1 MKVSNLRKITDPTT
15 FEPSVVVDVEIPR
28 MTLYELTLMK
38 EDIRKDIIYT
48 IGAELLE
55 QIVVQMG
62 MTDEQK
68 KELCIRNSTNLFYT
82 RLQCQVH
89 TEEDIKFSFY
99 SFRN

>member
-48 IGAELLE
+48 LGAELLG

-68 KELCIRNSTNLFYT
+68 KEL
-82 RLQCQVH
+82 
-89 TEEDIKFSFY
+89 IKDLLGV
-99 SFRN
+99 NK

>member
-1 MKVSNLRKITDPTT
+1 MKVSNLRNITDPTT

-68 KELCIRNSTNLFYT
+68 KDLIKDLLGVNND
-82 RLQCQVH
+82 
-89 TEEDIKFSFY
+89 TES
-99 SFRN
+99 

>member
-1 MKVSNLRKITDPTT
+1 
-15 FEPSVVVDVEIPR
+15 

-48 IGAELLE
+48 LGVELLE

-68 KELCIRNSTNLFYT
+68 KEL
-82 RLQCQVH
+82 
-89 TEEDIKFSFY
+89 IKDLLGV
-99 SFRN
+99 NK

>member
-1 MKVSNLRKITDPTT
+1 MKVSNLRNVVDPTT
-15 FEPSVVVDVEIPR
+15 FEPSVVVDVEVPR

-48 IGAELLE
+48 LGVELLE

-68 KELCIRNSTNLFYT
+68 KQLIKDLLGVNNEHTRNL
-82 RLQCQVH
+82 
-89 TEEDIKFSFY
+89 
-99 SFRN
+99 

>member
-1 MKVSNLRKITDPTT
+1 MKVSNLRNITDPTT

-68 KELCIRNSTNLFYT
+68 KEL
-82 RLQCQVH
+82 
-89 TEEDIKFSFY
+89 IKDLLGV
-99 SFRN
+99 NK

>member
-1 MKVSNLRKITDPTT
+1 MKVSNLRKISDPTT

-68 KELCIRNSTNLFYT
+68 KDL
-82 RLQCQVH
+82 
-89 TEEDIKFSFY
+89 IKDLLGVQK
-99 SFRN
+99 

>member
-68 KELCIRNSTNLFYT
+68 KDL
-82 RLQCQVH
+82 
-89 TEEDIKFSFY
+89 IKDLLGVQ
-99 SFRN
+99 

>member
-48 IGAELLE
+48 LGAELLE

-68 KELCIRNSTNLFYT
+68 KDL
-82 RLQCQVH
+82 
-89 TEEDIKFSFY
+89 IKDLLGVQK
-99 SFRN
+99 

>member
-48 IGAELLE
+48 LGAELLG

-68 KELCIRNSTNLFYT
+68 KDL
-82 RLQCQVH
+82 
-89 TEEDIKFSFY
+89 IKDLLGVQK
-99 SFRN
+99 

>member
-1 MKVSNLRKITDPTT
+1 MKVSNLRNITDPTT

-68 KELCIRNSTNLFYT
+68 KQLIKDLLGVNNEHTRN
-82 RLQCQVH
+82 
-89 TEEDIKFSFY
+89 I
-99 SFRN
+99 

>member
-28 MTLYELTLMK
+28 MTLYELTLMQ

-68 KELCIRNSTNLFYT
+68 KDL
-82 RLQCQVH
+82 
-89 TEEDIKFSFY
+89 IKDLLGVNNDTKS
-99 SFRN
+99 

>member
-68 KELCIRNSTNLFYT
+68 KDL
-82 RLQCQVH
+82 
-89 TEEDIKFSFY
+89 IKDLLGV
-99 SFRN
+99 NNEQA

>member
-1 MKVSNLRKITDPTT
+1 MKVSIQRKITDPTT

-68 KELCIRNSTNLFYT
+68 KEL
-82 RLQCQVH
+82 
-89 TEEDIKFSFY
+89 IKDLLGVQK
-99 SFRN
+99 

>member
-1 MKVSNLRKITDPTT
+1 MKVSNLRNVMDPTT

-68 KELCIRNSTNLFYT
+68 KEL
-82 RLQCQVH
+82 
-89 TEEDIKFSFY
+89 IKDLLGV
-99 SFRN
+99 NK

>member
-1 MKVSNLRKITDPTT
+1 MKVSNLRNITDPTT
-15 FEPSVVVDVEIPR
+15 FEPSVEIPR

-38 EDIRKDIIYT
+38 EDIRKDIIST

-68 KELCIRNSTNLFYT
+68 KQL
-82 RLQCQVH
+82 
-89 TEEDIKFSFY
+89 IKDLLGV
-99 SFRN
+99 NND

>member
-1 MKVSNLRKITDPTT
+1 MKVSNLRNITDPTT

-48 IGAELLE
+48 LGAELLE

-68 KELCIRNSTNLFYT
+68 KEL
-82 RLQCQVH
+82 
-89 TEEDIKFSFY
+89 IKDLLGVNNDTKS
-99 SFRN
+99 

>member
-38 EDIRKDIIYT
+38 EDIRKEIIYT

-68 KELCIRNSTNLFYT
+68 KDL
-82 RLQCQVH
+82 
-89 TEEDIKFSFY
+89 IKDLLGVQK
-99 SFRN
+99 

>member
-68 KELCIRNSTNLFYT
+68 KDL
-82 RLQCQVH
+82 
-89 TEEDIKFSFY
+89 IKDLLGVNDDPKS
-99 SFRN
+99 

>member
-28 MTLYELTLMK
+28 MTLYELTLLK

-48 IGAELLE
+48 LGAELLE

-68 KELCIRNSTNLFYT
+68 KDL
-82 RLQCQVH
+82 
-89 TEEDIKFSFY
+89 IKDLLGVQK
-99 SFRN
+99 

>member
-1 MKVSNLRKITDPTT
+1 MKVSNLRNVVDPTT
-15 FEPSVVVDVEIPR
+15 FEPSVVVDVEVPR

-48 IGAELLE
+48 LGVELLE

-68 KELCIRNSTNLFYT
+68 KQL
-82 RLQCQVH
+82 
-89 TEEDIKFSFY
+89 IKDLLGVNNDTKS
-99 SFRN
+99 

>member
-48 IGAELLE
+48 IGAELLV

-68 KELCIRNSTNLFYT
+68 KQL
-82 RLQCQVH
+82 
-89 TEEDIKFSFY
+89 IKDLLGV
-99 SFRN
+99 NK

>member
-1 MKVSNLRKITDPTT
+1 MKVSNLRKTTDPTT

-62 MTDEQK
+62 LTDEQK
-68 KELCIRNSTNLFYT
+68 KDL
-82 RLQCQVH
+82 
-89 TEEDIKFSFY
+89 IKDLLGVQK
-99 SFRN
+99 

>member
-68 KELCIRNSTNLFYT
+68 KEL
-82 RLQCQVH
+82 
-89 TEEDIKFSFY
+89 IKDLLGV
-99 SFRN
+99 NNEQA

>member
-1 MKVSNLRKITDPTT
+1 MKVSNLRNITDPTT

-68 KELCIRNSTNLFYT
+68 KEL
-82 RLQCQVH
+82 
-89 TEEDIKFSFY
+89 IKDLLGVNNDTKS
-99 SFRN
+99 

>member
-68 KELCIRNSTNLFYT
+68 KDLIKDLLGVNNEHTRNL
-82 RLQCQVH
+82 
-89 TEEDIKFSFY
+89 
-99 SFRN
+99 

>member
-68 KELCIRNSTNLFYT
+68 KQLIKDLLGVNND
-82 RLQCQVH
+82 
-89 TEEDIKFSFY
+89 TES
-99 SFRN
+99 

>member
-1 MKVSNLRKITDPTT
+1 MKVYNLRKITDPTT

-68 KELCIRNSTNLFYT
+68 KDL
-82 RLQCQVH
+82 
-89 TEEDIKFSFY
+89 IKDLLGVQK
-99 SFRN
+99 

>member
-1 MKVSNLRKITDPTT
+1 MKVYNLRKITDPTT

-68 KELCIRNSTNLFYT
+68 KDLIKDLLGVNNEHTRNF
-82 RLQCQVH
+82 
-89 TEEDIKFSFY
+89 
-99 SFRN
+99 

>member
-48 IGAELLE
+48 LGVELLE

-68 KELCIRNSTNLFYT
+68 KQL
-82 RLQCQVH
+82 
-89 TEEDIKFSFY
+89 IKDLLGVNNDTKS
-99 SFRN
+99 

>member
-68 KELCIRNSTNLFYT
+68 KDL
-82 RLQCQVH
+82 
-89 TEEDIKFSFY
+89 IKDLLGV
-99 SFRN
+99 NK

>member
-68 KELCIRNSTNLFYT
+68 KDL
-82 RLQCQVH
+82 
-89 TEEDIKFSFY
+89 IKDLLGVNNDTKS
-99 SFRN
+99 

>member
-1 MKVSNLRKITDPTT
+1 MKVSNLRNITDPTT

-48 IGAELLE
+48 LGVELLE

-68 KELCIRNSTNLFYT
+68 KEL
-82 RLQCQVH
+82 
-89 TEEDIKFSFY
+89 IKDLLGVQK
-99 SFRN
+99 

>member
-1 MKVSNLRKITDPTT
+1 MKVSNLRNITDPTT

-48 IGAELLE
+48 IGAEILE

-68 KELCIRNSTNLFYT
+68 KQLIKDLLGANNEHTRNL
-82 RLQCQVH
+82 
-89 TEEDIKFSFY
+89 
-99 SFRN
+99 

>member
-68 KELCIRNSTNLFYT
+68 KQPYRDWETDRKST
-82 RLQCQVH
+82 RLNSSH
-89 TEEDIKFSFY
+89 SAKNRMPS
-99 SFRN
+99 SA

>member
-38 EDIRKDIIYT
+38 EDIRRDIIYT

-68 KELCIRNSTNLFYT
+68 KDL
-82 RLQCQVH
+82 
-89 TEEDIKFSFY
+89 IKDLLGVNNDTKS
-99 SFRN
+99 

>member
-68 KELCIRNSTNLFYT
+68 KEL
-82 RLQCQVH
+82 
-89 TEEDIKFSFY
+89 IKDLLGV
-99 SFRN
+99 NK

>member
-1 MKVSNLRKITDPTT
+1 MKVSNLRNVMDPTT
-15 FEPSVVVDVEIPR
+15 FEPGVVVDVEIPR

-68 KELCIRNSTNLFYT
+68 KDLIKDLLGVNND
-82 RLQCQVH
+82 
-89 TEEDIKFSFY
+89 TES
-99 SFRN
+99 

>member
-1 MKVSNLRKITDPTT
+1 MKVSNLRNVMDPTT

-68 KELCIRNSTNLFYT
+68 KEL
-82 RLQCQVH
+82 
-89 TEEDIKFSFY
+89 IKDLLGVQK
-99 SFRN
+99 